1 MNIGFGRRLPGQAP
15 RCPRGTLQ
23 DQCLTVRWFVTNSPG
38 SGFGKALG
46 LLYDHAA
53 VPVDATTTASESRP
67 AGTRALHRWS
77 VATLVAMFPL
87 IWFGGL
93 TTSHGAGL
101 AVPDWPNT
109 YGYNMF
115 AVPWNIWMG
124 ESAGGIFFEHTHRLL
139 GSVTGLFALAM
150 TLWAWLAPRREPR
163 IWVRWTATA
172 LLGAIIVQGVLGGLR
187 VTEVSLG
194 LAIAHGIFAQLTLC
208 LAGFVVLVTSPWWAR
223 LEQQATL
230 SPLPAAD
237 GRRLFIAS
245 AALTVLIF
253 AQLVAGAFM
262 RHYQAGL
269 AVPDF
274 PLSYGQLL
282 PPMSPEGMGRIN
294 DARAFDLSLPPTT
307 LGQVWL
313 HTAHRLGAVL
323 VTLAVVGLVRRAS
336 RIESAQRPT
345 RHVAL
350 LISLLVIQIGLGVA
364 TIWMRK
370 PADIATAHVA
380 IGALLLLV
388 SWVLTV
394 KLARQ
399 HGWRQPIAASD
410 VRHLREQATLRAP
423 RQSAAQ
429 AEVGVPVSV

>member
-1 MNIGFGRRLPGQAP
+1 M
-15 RCPRGTLQ
+15 
-23 DQCLTVRWFVTNSPG
+23 
-38 SGFGKALG
+38 ALS
-46 LLYDHAA
+46 LLYHHAA
-53 VPVDATTTASESRP
+53 VPDEAITTASEPRP
-67 AGTRALHRWS
+67 AGTRALHRWA

-115 AVPWNIWMG
+115 VVPWDIWLG

-150 TLWAWLAPRREPR
+150 TLWAWLSPRREPR

-172 LLGAIIVQGVLGGLR
+172 LLGAIVVQGVLGGLR
-187 VTEVSLG
+187 VTEVSLE
-194 LAIAHGIFAQLTLC
+194 LAIVHGIFAQMALC
-208 LAGFVVLVTSPWWAR
+208 LAGFLVLVTSRWWTR
-223 LEQQATL
+223 LADRATA
-230 SPLPAAD
+230 SPVPSAA
-237 GRRLFIAS
+237 GRQLFTAS
-245 AALTVLIF
+245 AALTALIF

-282 PPMSPEGMGRIN
+282 PPISPEGVGRIN

-313 HTAHRLGAVL
+313 HTVHRLGAVL
-323 VTLAVVGLVRRAS
+323 VTFGAVWLVSRTA
-336 RIESAQRPT
+336 RIEPAQRPT

-350 LISLLVIQIGLGVA
+350 LIGLLVIQIGLGIA
-364 TIWMRK
+364 TIWMQK

-388 SWVLTV
+388 SWLLMV
-394 KLARQ
+394 KVARQ
-399 HGWRQPIAASD
+399 HGWRRQPVAAAD
-410 VRHLREQATLRAP
+410 VRRLREHATERAP

-429 AEVGVPVSV
+429 AEAGVPVSVLIP